1 MAIKIKQVKGPLKTY
16 KALQELEKEKSKDVA
31 AKFNLPG
38 SSLHGSKM
46 KKNSKLHHSIKLL
59 NTIVCMEEK
68 YNQAFVTWLPP

>member
-1 MAIKIKQVKGPLKTY
+1 MY

-38 SSLHGSKM
+38 SSLHRIKM

-59 NTIVCMEEK
+59 DTIVCM
-68 YNQAFVTWLPP
+68 